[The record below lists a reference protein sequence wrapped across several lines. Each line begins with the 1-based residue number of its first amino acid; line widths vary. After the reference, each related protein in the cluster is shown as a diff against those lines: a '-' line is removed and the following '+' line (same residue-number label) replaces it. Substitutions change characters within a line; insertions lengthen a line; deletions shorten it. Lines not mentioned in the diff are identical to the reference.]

1 MAKLR
6 KARVLVGCCYF
17 WAVELGSQLVQD
29 AVNAFARF
37 PGIGRKSALKLVLH
51 LLRREP
57 SEALGLGDALK
68 RLVEEIRYCER
79 CSHFSDHALCSVC
92 SNSRRQHETVC
103 VVADP
108 RDLMAIEQTGR
119 YSGVYHVLGG
129 LIAPLEGVQPEQLRI
144 EELMARVESGVV
156 KEVVLALNSTHEGET
171 TAFYLSRRLAN
182 TPVTL
187 STLARGVAV
196 GAELEYADELTLG
209 RSIADRVP
217 FKG

>member
-1 MAKLR
+1 
-6 KARVLVGCCYF
+6 
-17 WAVELGSQLVQD
+17 VELGSQLVQD

-92 SNSRRQHETVC
+92 SNPRRQHETVC

-171 TAFYLSRRLAN
+171 TAF
-182 TPVTL
+182 
-187 STLARGVAV
+187 
-196 GAELEYADELTLG
+196 
-209 RSIADRVP
+209 
-217 FKG
+217 